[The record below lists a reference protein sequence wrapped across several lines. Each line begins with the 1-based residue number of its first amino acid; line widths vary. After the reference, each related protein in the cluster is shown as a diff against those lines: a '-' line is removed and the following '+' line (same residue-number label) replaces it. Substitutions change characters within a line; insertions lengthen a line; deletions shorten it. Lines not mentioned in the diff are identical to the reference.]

1 MIDILWSIAAIV
13 LTCIIATII
22 TFEVSQGARL
32 TRALWSR
39 FGYGWRGG
47 FTAVGRDKGA
57 ARLLHRAAWRRNLAE
72 NPKNCVGQGR
82 KSGSKIPTSQ

>member
-22 TFEVSQGARL
+22 TFEVNQGARL

-39 FGYGWRGG
+39 FRLWL
-47 FTAVGRDKGA
+47 
-57 ARLLHRAAWRRNLAE
+57 ARRLHGCR
-72 NPKNCVGQGR
+72 
-82 KSGSKIPTSQ
+82 